1 MPKQK
6 DYEIIGRLIIN
17 GADVVLEPASRNGL
31 EGYYLGD
38 KLVADLRQ
46 ELRGYEDKETK
57 ILIGKLNLILA
68 KRALAYMEEDLVELK
83 KGKETKRIQEEG
95 L

>member
-1 MPKQK
+1 MAKRK
-6 DYEIIGRLIIN
+6 DYEIIGRLIID
-17 GADVVLEPASRNGL
+17 GADVVLEPVGRNGP

-38 KLVADLRQ
+38 KLVAVLKQ
-46 ELRGYEDKETK
+46 ELSCHEDKETK
-57 ILIGKLNLILA
+57 ILRGKLNLIQA
-68 KRALAYMEEDLVELK
+68 KRVLAYMEEDLVELK